1 MSKSLNTIW
10 QYLRAFV
17 LIYACLYA
25 GIFIASLLPI
35 TIPGSIIGMLI
46 LFVLLAL
53 QVLPAKWVNPG
64 CFVLIR
70 YMALLL
76 CLSALGLCS
85 ITMCLKR
92 SSARL
97 WSPAPSVRWWF
108 SWSSAGVHIL
118 CMANVKWSG
127 RKQKNDGEYLVV
139 PAVNPGGVLCC
150 A

>member
-70 YMALLL
+70 YMALLFVPIGVGVMQYYDVL
-76 CLSALGLCS
+76 KAQFGPDCGL
-85 ITMCLKR
+85 LR
-92 SSARL
+92 HQY
-97 WSPAPSVRWWF
+97 
-108 SWSSAGVHIL
+108 AGGFP
-118 CMANVKWSG
+118 G
-127 RKQKNDGEYLVV
+127 RQLEFTH
-139 PAVNPGGVLCC
+139 C
-150 A
+150 AWRT

>member
-1 MSKSLNTIW
+1 MSKSLNIIW

-25 GIFIASLLPI
+25 GIFLASLLPI

-53 QVLPAKWVNPG
+53 QILPAKWVNPG

-70 YMALLL
+70 YMALLFVPIGVGVMQYFDL
-76 CLSALGLCS
+76 
-85 ITMCLKR
+85 LK
-92 SSARL
+92 AQFGPL
-97 WSPAPSVRWWF
+97 WSPVRSARWWF
-108 SWSSAGVHIL
+108 SWSSAGVRIWF
-118 CMANVKWSG
+118 MANVKWLG
-127 RKQKNDGEYLVV
+127 RKQKNDGQYLVV
-139 PAVNPGGVLCC
+139 AAVNADGLFRR

>member
-53 QVLPAKWVNPG
+53 QVLPAKWVNQGASFSFATWP
-64 CFVLIR
+64 CFCAYRRWGYAVLR
-70 YMALLL
+70 
-76 CLSALGLCS
+76 
-85 ITMCLKR
+85 
-92 SSARL
+92 
-97 WSPAPSVRWWF
+97 
-108 SWSSAGVHIL
+108 
-118 CMANVKWSG
+118 
-127 RKQKNDGEYLVV
+127 
-139 PAVNPGGVLCC
+139 C